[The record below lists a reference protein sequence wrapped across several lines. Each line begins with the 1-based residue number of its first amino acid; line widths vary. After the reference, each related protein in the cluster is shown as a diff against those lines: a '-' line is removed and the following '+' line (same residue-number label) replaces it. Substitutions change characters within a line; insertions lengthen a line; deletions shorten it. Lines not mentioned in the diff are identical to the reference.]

1 MKVLLGQINPI
12 VGDFEG
18 NVRKVIAACEQ
29 AFRHGADLALFPE
42 MTVTGY
48 PPMDLLERSSFIE
61 ANLRALDAV
70 RGHTA
75 GHRTVVIVGFAQPN
89 PEPSGKPLFN
99 AAAVLSDGRLVGVH
113 RKVLL
118 PTYDVFDEA
127 RYFEPG
133 PAPVPIE
140 AGGRR
145 IGVTICEDIWNDKAV
160 WKRPP
165 YHEDPVEGLGRTA
178 PDLILNLS
186 ASPFVVGKLTTRLE
200 LASGIA
206 RRHGVPVAYV
216 NLVGGNDGL
225 VFDGESFVVS
235 GDGSVLF
242 TGAAFREDLAVVE
255 IADRISQ
262 LNDIADGGGPVSG
275 GAPGAGGSAAPPR
288 PSTAEMAPARAIMEA
303 LCLGIRDFCGKL
315 GVPGVI
321 VGLSGGIDSAVTACL
336 AVRALGP
343 DAVRGVTMPSRFTS
357 ASALQG
363 ARELA
368 RNLGIR
374 LEEVPI
380 DPVVDA
386 LVSVLKPG
394 LGDLPWGVTE
404 ENLQARVRG
413 TLLMAFSN
421 RTGALVLNTGN
432 KSELAVGY
440 CTLYGDMVGGLAV
453 IGDLSK
459 QAVYEVAR
467 EVNRER
473 PVIPEDTLAR
483 PPSAELRPGQKDEDS
498 LPPYPALDPIVRG
511 YVEDG
516 LDARDLVRAG
526 HDGKVVDWVI
536 GAIARAEFKRRQA
549 PLALKVTSR
558 AFGVGRR
565 FPVVQRF
572 RDERREGDS

>member
-1 MKVLLGQINPI
+1 MKVLLGQINTV

-18 NVRKVIAACEQ
+18 NVRKVIAACEL
-29 AFRHGADLALFPE
+29 AWKDGADLVVFPE
-42 MTVTGY
+42 LTLTGY
-48 PPMDLLERSSFIE
+48 PPMDLLERSAFIE
-61 ANLRALDAV
+61 ANLRALDEV
-70 RGHTA
+70 RAATVGHVSP
-75 GHRTVVIVGFAQPN
+75 VVLGFALPN
-89 PEPSGKPLFN
+89 DGPAGKPLFN
-99 AAAVLSDGRLVGVH
+99 AAAVLGDGRLIGVH

-118 PTYDVFDEA
+118 PTYDVFDED

-133 PAPVPIE
+133 PPPGVIV
-140 AGGRR
+140 AGGLRLA
-145 IGVTICEDIWNDKAV
+145 VTICEDIWNDKAV
-160 WKRPP
+160 WRRTR
-165 YHEDPVEGLGRTA
+165 YHDDPIARLA
-178 PDLILNLS
+178 ADSPDLVVNLS
-186 ASPFVVGKLTTRLE
+186 ASPFVVGKLETRVA
-200 LASGIA
+200 LACGIA
-206 RRHGVPVAYV
+206 RTHGVPVIYV
-216 NLVGGNDGL
+216 NLVGANDGL
-225 VFDGESFVVS
+225 IFDGESFVVS
-235 GDGSVLF
+235 RGGDVVH
-242 TGAAFREDLAVVE
+242 TTAAFVEDTALVE
-255 IADRISQ
+255 IANEKSEWKQ
-262 LNDIADGGGPVSG
+262 NTT
-275 GAPGAGGSAAPPR
+275 AGMR
-288 PSTAEMAPARAIMEA
+288 PARAIMEA

-315 GVPGVI
+315 GIPGVL

-343 DAVRGVTMPSRFTS
+343 DAVCGVTLPSRFTS
-357 ASALQG
+357 ATALEG

-386 LVSVLKPG
+386 LVSALRPR
-394 LGDLPWGVTE
+394 LGDPPWGITE

-459 QAVYEVAR
+459 QTVYEIAR

-483 PPSAELRPGQKDEDS
+483 PPSAELRPDQKDEDS
-498 LPPYPALDPIVRG
+498 LPPYPTLDPIVRG

-526 HDGKVVDWVI
+526 HDGRVVDWVI
-536 GAIARAEFKRRQA
+536 GEITRAEFKRRQA
-549 PLALKVTSR
+549 PLALKVTAR

-565 FPVVQRF
+565 FPIVQRF
-572 RDERREGDS
+572 RDDRREGES